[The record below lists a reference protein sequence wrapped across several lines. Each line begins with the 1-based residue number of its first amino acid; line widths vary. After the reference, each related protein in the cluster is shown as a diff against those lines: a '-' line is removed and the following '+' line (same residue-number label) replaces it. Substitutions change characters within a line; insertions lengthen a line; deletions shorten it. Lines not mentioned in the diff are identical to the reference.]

1 MSKQDTKEKLNNHQL
16 NKHRKLIGVL
26 SALAAFIVL
35 FGLGFLIGKPLLTA
49 LKNKENFR
57 LWIDAQGFWKY
68 WIMIGIV
75 ALQVI
80 VAIIPGEPIEFAAG
94 YAFGAWGG
102 LALCLIGIALGSIFI
117 ILLTRKYGMRMV
129 HLFIDDDKIEDL
141 TQKLLKDKSKLD
153 TAIFLLFLIP
163 GTPKDLITYFIG
175 ITTVALPR
183 FLFLSLIAR
192 VPSIISSTM
201 GGSMVGK
208 QRYKAA
214 VVVMTL
220 TMLLSAVIFL
230 IYRYFSRKDKI
241 EQEKERIKLSNMKEI
256 SEQDV

>member
-1 MSKQDTKEKLNNHQL
+1 MSQHNAPKKIENQQRA
-16 NKHRKLIGVL
+16 KHRKLIAIL
-26 SALAAFIVL
+26 SAIAAVLVL
-35 FGLGFLIGKPLLTA
+35 FGLGFIIGRPLLAA

-68 WIMIGIV
+68 WIMVGIV

-102 LALCLIGIALGSIFI
+102 LALCLIGIGIGSIVI

-129 HLFIDDDKIEDL
+129 HLFVDDAKIEEL
-141 TQKLLKDKSKLD
+141 SQKLLADKSKLD
-153 TAIFLLFLIP
+153 TVVFVLFLIP

-175 ITTVALPR
+175 ITTITLPR
-183 FLFLSLIAR
+183 FLFLSSVAR
-192 VPSIISSTM
+192 IPSIISSTM

-220 TMLLSAVIFL
+220 TMVLSAVIFL
-230 IYRYFSRKDKI
+230 VYRYLIKRDKKKQEHDRLTDNKENNEKD
-241 EQEKERIKLSNMKEI
+241 
-256 SEQDV
+256 V

>member
-1 MSKQDTKEKLNNHQL
+1 MSKHQTPKKIENHEL
-16 NKHRKLIGVL
+16 IKNRKLIAIL
-26 SALAAFIVL
+26 SVLAAILVL
-35 FGLGFLIGKPLLTA
+35 FGLGFIIGKPLLNA
-49 LKNKENFR
+49 VKNKENFR

-68 WIMIGIV
+68 WIMVGIV

-102 LALCLIGIALGSIFI
+102 LMLCLVGVGLGSMMI

-129 HLFIDDDKIEDL
+129 HLFIDDARVEEL
-141 TQKLLKDKSKLD
+141 TQRLLTDKTKLD
-153 TAIFLLFLIP
+153 TVVFLLFLIP

-175 ITTVALPR
+175 ITTITLPR
-183 FLFLSLIAR
+183 FLFLSSIAR
-192 VPSIISSTM
+192 IPSIISSTM

-220 TMLLSAVIFL
+220 TMVLSAVIFL
-230 IYRYFSRKDKI
+230 IYRYLSKRDKKQHEQKRLTEYKENSEKD
-241 EQEKERIKLSNMKEI
+241 
-256 SEQDV
+256 V

>member
-1 MSKQDTKEKLNNHQL
+1 MSKHNAPKKIENHEL
-16 NKHRKLIGVL
+16 NKNRKLIAIL
-26 SALAAFIVL
+26 SALAAILVL
-35 FGLGFLIGKPLLTA
+35 FGLGFIIGKPLLNA
-49 LKNKENFR
+49 LRNKENFR

-102 LALCLIGIALGSIFI
+102 LLLCLIGVGLGSIAI

-129 HLFIDDDKIEDL
+129 HLFISDEKIEELSD
-141 TQKLLKDKSKLD
+141 KLLKDKSKLD
-153 TAIFLLFLIP
+153 TVIFLLFLIP

-175 ITTVALPR
+175 ITTMTLPR
-183 FLFLSLIAR
+183 FLFLSSIAR
-192 VPSIISSTM
+192 IPSIISSTM

-214 VVVMTL
+214 VVVMTI
-220 TMLLSAVIFL
+220 TMILSAVIFL
-230 IYRYFSRKDKI
+230 IYRYLSKRDKKKQ
-241 EQEKERIKLSNMKEI
+241 EQERLTDNKEN
-256 SEQDV
+256 SEKDV